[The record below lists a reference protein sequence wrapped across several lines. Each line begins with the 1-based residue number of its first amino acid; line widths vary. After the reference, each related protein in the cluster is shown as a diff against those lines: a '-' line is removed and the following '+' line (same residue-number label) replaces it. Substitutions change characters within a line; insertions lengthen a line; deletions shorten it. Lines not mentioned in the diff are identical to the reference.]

1 MHRQFPPRK
10 LGVYPLARLSSFS
23 RTAQSDGRRRI
34 RPFAA
39 DDAVVNCG
47 AASVET
53 NERVAAFA
61 TVSTHS
67 ASAWLVGESIS
78 RFDQKLLLLQM
89 LQGSDGMTVAKVPGG
104 GRKVMILQRNLCMR
118 MEQSAV
124 SARAGG

>member
-1 MHRQFPPRK
+1 M
-10 LGVYPLARLSSFS
+10 
-23 RTAQSDGRRRI
+23 
-34 RPFAA
+34 
-39 DDAVVNCG
+39 AVVEFDRLLAMMRWLI
-47 AASVET
+47 AALRRLKT

-89 LQGSDGMTVAKVPGG
+89 LQGSDGMTVAKVTGG
-104 GRKVMILQRNLCMR
+104 GRKVMILQRNLCVR

>member
-1 MHRQFPPRK
+1 M
-10 LGVYPLARLSSFS
+10 ARLSSFS

-89 LQGSDGMTVAKVPGG
+89 LQGSDGMTVAKVTGG
-104 GRKVMILQRNLCMR
+104 GRKVMILQRNLCVR

>member
-1 MHRQFPPRK
+1 M
-10 LGVYPLARLSSFS
+10 ARLSSFS
-23 RTAQSDGRRRI
+23 RTAQSDGLRRI
-34 RPFAA
+34 RLFAG

-89 LQGSDGMTVAKVPGG
+89 LQGSDGMTVAKVTGG
-104 GRKVMILQRNLCMR
+104 GRKVMILQRNLCVR

>member
-1 MHRQFPPRK
+1 M
-10 LGVYPLARLSSFS
+10 ARLSSFS

-104 GRKVMILQRNLCMR
+104 GRKVMILQRNLCVR